1 MQAVYLLKT
10 LQSFSQGSV
19 AEALHSRN
27 WVHLCHRTHGH
38 VLKEWVPQSFQKGN
52 PVPCKPAIIRRQTSE
67 RNDATKKD
75 TWPHRKFRKRL
86 NDFQQPVDTRQMH
99 QSLPKFPKM
108 LINKKNKK
116 IVDQQKNISNF
127 YWSTKA
133 PMWKLTRMLINKKNC
148 WSTKFRPQILLI
160 NKIVIFQYYLL
171 PRGTAPPAVALAKFL
186 GAILNPKP

>member
-116 IVDQQKNISNF
+116 
-127 YWSTKA
+127 
-133 PMWKLTRMLINKKNC
+133 NC
-148 WSTKFRPQILLI
+148 WSTKKYINFLLINKSSNVETHQNVDQQKKLLI
-160 NKIVIFQYYLL
+160 NKISTSNFVHQQNCDFSILSL
-171 PRGTAPPAVALAKFL
+171 AKGDRPPRGSARQIFGSHFEP
-186 GAILNPKP
+186 